1 MDLHFTDSGILLRQ
15 SILTLSC
22 QPPRLRAG
30 GSHVKGVYPGQRI
43 AGGPVGGMQAA
54 LTCSK
59 MGHKVILCEKNERL
73 GGVLRCEENVAFKKN
88 LDYYLNQQAKC
99 VEEDKNIELRLQ
111 TKVTPEYAED
121 LNADVIIAALGADQ
135 VVLCSRSAEGG
146 DHSSCL
152 LRT

>member
-1 MDLHFTDSGILLRQ
+1 
-15 SILTLSC
+15 
-22 QPPRLRAG
+22 
-30 GSHVKGVYPGQRI
+30 
-43 AGGPVGGMQAA
+43 MQAA

-135 VVLCSRSAEGG
+135 VVYAAGQKPLREETTALACCAPEFYMLG
-146 DHSSCL
+146 DCVTPQNITAATSTAYMTA
-152 LRT
+152 RNIGRDY